1 MSEGLCCIIV
11 GASHGGVNLA
21 FNLRAKGWKGEII
34 LIDAQDALPYH
45 RPPLSKA
52 YFDVN
57 KSVTDIAL
65 KPSAAYEKKNIDLLP
80 GVRVSSINPDMQC
93 IETTDNVKYH
103 YDCLVLATGS
113 KPRIPPI
120 TGVSLDHKNIHFIR
134 FESDVRAL
142 RNHIKPDVRV
152 TIIGGGYIGLE
163 AAASMTKLG
172 AKVNVLEMESRLLAR
187 VTSPQ
192 LSAYFHRLHSEH
204 GVSIETS
211 TRVESV
217 EHHGNVKLVKCNDG
231 RVFESDVV
239 IVGAGIL
246 PNTDLAESLSLEIY
260 NQAVLVDACM
270 QTSMAGVYS
279 IGDCTSFYN
288 KYYDRQIRLESVQNA
303 VDQSKVAASNIC
315 GEPCE
320 YDSVPWFW
328 SDQYDTKLQIV
339 GLSNGYAKAIA
350 TENKDKPDAFT
361 IWYFDDNNKFLAA
374 DCVNDTTSYV
384 VATKLLKSETQFEPD
399 LLSVADFNPR
409 TLRA

>member
-1 MSEGLCCIIV
+1 MSESLCCVIV

-21 FNLRAKGWKGEII
+21 FNLRAKGWQGKII

-45 RPPLSKA
+45 RPPLSKT
-52 YFDVN
+52 YFDPE
-57 KSVTDIAL
+57 KSVSDIAL
-65 KPSAAYEKKNIDLLP
+65 KPEAAYEKKNIDLLL
-80 GVRVSSINPDMQC
+80 GVTVSAIDADSQC
-93 IETTDNVKYH
+93 IKTSDNVKYH

-120 TGVSLDHKNIHFIR
+120 VGVSLDNENIHFIR
-134 FESDVRAL
+134 HESDVREL
-142 RNHIKPDVRV
+142 REHIKPEVRV

-172 AKVNVLEMESRLLAR
+172 AKVNVLEMEPRILAR

-192 LSAYFHRLHSEH
+192 LSDYFHGLHSQH
-204 GVSIETS
+204 GVNIETS
-211 TRVESV
+211 TRVETI
-217 EHHGNVKLVKCNDG
+217 EHQDNIKLVKCNDG

-239 IVGAGIL
+239 IVGTGIL
-246 PNTDLAESLSLEIY
+246 PNTDLADLLSLEIDSH
-260 NQAVLVDACM
+260 AVAVDACM
-270 QTSMAGVYS
+270 QTSMPGVYS

-315 GEPCE
+315 GEACE
-320 YDSVPWFW
+320 YDAVPWFW

-339 GLSNGYAKAIA
+339 GLSNGYSKAIV
-350 TENKDKPDAFT
+350 TENKDKPGAFS
-361 IWYFDDNNKFLAA
+361 IWYFDDSNKFLAL

-384 VATKLLKSETQFEPD
+384 VATKLLKSATQFDPE
-399 LLSVADFNPR
+399 LLTVEDFNPR
-409 TLRA
+409 SLLA